1 MCGSDSHCLST
12 NGSAVLG
19 SESPPSLEVF
29 RPNWVTQGSL
39 PFRGHRAGEKGAFLG
54 DIVPKTS
61 AHMSLMTDPG
71 VFPTPLILY
80 RGTCIPGKEGVS
92 SGTWG
97 RARTWGP
104 ENLSLNPSS
113 TINWASSH

>member
-12 NGSAVLG
+12 NRSAILG

-39 PFRGHRAGEKGAFLG
+39 PFRGRREGEKGAFLG

-61 AHMSLMTDPG
+61 GHMSLMMDPG
-71 VFPTPLILY
+71 VSPHPSFCTVARVSQGRRECHQGLGGE
-80 RGTCIPGKEGVS
+80 RGRGDQKT
-92 SGTWG
+92 
-97 RARTWGP
+97 
-104 ENLSLNPSS
+104 
-113 TINWASSH
+113 